1 MQSRRPQGRRM
12 AEERVAFFQS
22 VLGTM
27 SIYLNNAGSAERD
40 QTPSVVVLYG
50 ADNKRFPY
58 KHSITSMT
66 AAELAHYK
74 EFINMAIEMAEPIV
88 EERDRIA
95 AEAMGEGDDSYGR
108 VYRQPS
114 RIVVRPRLLGPDDHS
129 LMNRLI
135 EKLRASP
142 HVVVDANKF
151 SNRRTEMDFWS
162 DGQEDPAL

>member
-1 MQSRRPQGRRM
+1 M

-27 SIYLNNAGSAERD
+27 SIYLNTAGSAERD
-40 QTPSVVVLYG
+40 QTPSIIVLYG
-50 ADNKRFPY
+50 SDNKKFPY
-58 KHSITSMT
+58 KHAITSCT

-88 EERDRIA
+88 AERDKIA
-95 AEAMGEGDDSYGR
+95 AEAMEEGDDSYGR

-129 LMNRLI
+129 LMNVLI
-135 EKLRASP
+135 EKLRASV
-142 HVVVDANKF
+142 HVVVDANTF
-151 SNRRTEMDFWS
+151 RNRRTEMDFWS
-162 DGQEDPAL
+162 EEEDDPAL